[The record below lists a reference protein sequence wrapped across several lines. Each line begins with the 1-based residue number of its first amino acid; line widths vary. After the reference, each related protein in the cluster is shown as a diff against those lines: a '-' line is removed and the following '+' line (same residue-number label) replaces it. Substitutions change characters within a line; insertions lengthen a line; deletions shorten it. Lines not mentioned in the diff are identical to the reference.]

1 MVKKD
6 WIIDGKNVTITDG
19 AVVKWDDHKFFSI
32 EHHGKTFHGEVIDD
46 NTEGNVLTLKI
57 NHRVFTISKKGELDE
72 LIKSLGLDKPKIK
85 QLKELEAPMPGRIV
99 NIAVQ
104 IGQELNV
111 GDEILSLEAMKM
123 ENILKAEG
131 MGKVKNICFANDD
144 VVDKGAVLI
153 EFE

>member
-1 MVKKD
+1 MANKV
-6 WIIDGKNVTITDG
+6 WIIDGEDRVVANS
-19 AVVKWDDHKFFSI
+19 AVIKWDDHKFFSI
-32 EHHGKTFHGEVIDD
+32 EHHGKVFHGEVVDD

-57 NHRVFTISKKGELDE
+57 NHRVFQVSKKGELDD
-72 LIKSLGLDKPKIK
+72 LIKELGLDKPKIK

-99 NIAVQ
+99 NIAVE

-123 ENILKAEG
+123 ENVLKAEG
-131 MGKVKNICFANDD
+131 IGKVKRICFTNDD